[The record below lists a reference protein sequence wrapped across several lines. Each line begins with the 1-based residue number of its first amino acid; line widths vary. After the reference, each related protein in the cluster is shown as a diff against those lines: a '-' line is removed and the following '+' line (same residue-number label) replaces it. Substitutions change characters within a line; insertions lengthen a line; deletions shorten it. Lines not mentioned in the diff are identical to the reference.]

1 MNKGSRAETSQQ
13 VGELGTLQGAHSDSC
28 EVGTLQGAHSDS
40 CGPSVALSQ
49 CWKQRIYMA
58 LVFLS
63 PRDGIYK

>member
-28 EVGTLQGAHSDS
+28 
-40 CGPSVALSQ
+40 GPSVALSQ
-49 CWKQRIYMA
+49 CWKQRIYTA